1 MKNFAAFLIVVL
13 FSPCVWAVT
22 PNEASQNPQWL
33 ALVHYRPQLFGGVE
47 STIDSPEFFLSEKG
61 KVNPLAEL
69 NATISLFEQ
78 NSDNEKMCL
87 FPARYLFL
95 KKQGLIDTSFPKCS
109 EYEKFYDDVSP
120 AGVTLLFTNAF
131 MNNPSSLFGHT
142 LIRID
147 TSRKGTQLLAH
158 GMNYGAFTGDEAGV
172 LFAVYG
178 LTGGYYGGFT
188 VKPYYDII
196 NTYNN
201 IENRDIWELNLDLTP
216 EELQFFMA
224 HTWELG
230 HTQTRYFFFTENC
243 SYMLMELLDAVRPS
257 LKLADDFPVQAIPLD
272 TLKAVNAKSGLV
284 KGVNYRPSRQNK
296 IKHMYAQMSDD
307 QKEAFEKI
315 ITSDVYELDN
325 LSEIDK
331 AGVFEAAYQYVQYQ
345 YVAKDIE
352 LKEYRKK
359 SFKLLKER
367 AGSEVKSS
375 FKPLT
380 QGQSPLMAHH
390 SMRLETGIG
399 VRNGE
404 GFQQIAYRPA
414 YTSLT
419 DNSFGLLS
427 GAEINFLNVSFR
439 HYDSQDKYVL
449 QNFDIVGIRSLAP
462 VDVMFFPFSY
472 NIQFGINKV
481 MNPDTEKE
489 GYSADLVVGGGV
501 TYAITDNLKVFGFV
515 NNHLSYGGFLPHN
528 QWTGI
533 GANGGIYGD
542 FGNWRILADAEKI
555 WATSQFG
562 DKIKYKAE
570 FSYSLS
576 VNSSLA
582 LNYTFEDNHG
592 HDVDESMVSW
602 RWHF

>member
-1 MKNFAAFLIVVL
+1 MKIFTTFLIAVL
-13 FSPCVWAVT
+13 FSSNVWARSPQEV
-22 PNEASQNPQWL
+22 SQLPQWL
-33 ALVHYRPQLFGGVE
+33 ALVHYRPQFFGGVE
-47 STIDSPEFFLSEKG
+47 STIDSPEFFLSDKG

-78 NSDNEKMCL
+78 NSDKEKMCL

-95 KKQGLIDTSFPKCS
+95 KSQGLVDKAFPKCE
-109 EYEKFYDDVSP
+109 EYEQFYKDVSP
-120 AGVTLLFTNAF
+120 SGVTLLFTNAY

-147 TSRKGTQLLAH
+147 TARKGTQLLAH

-216 EELQFFMA
+216 DELNFFMA

-272 TLKAVNAKSGLV
+272 TLKAVNSRKGLV
-284 KGVNYRPSRQNK
+284 KGINYRPSRQNK
-296 IKHMYAQMSDD
+296 IKYMYAQMSDE

-315 ITSDVYELDN
+315 ITSDVYEPDD
-325 LSEIDK
+325 LSESDK

-352 LKEYRKK
+352 LKDYRKK
-359 SFKLLKER
+359 SFKLLRER
-367 AGSEVKSS
+367 AGNELKSS
-375 FKPLT
+375 FEPLT
-380 QGQSPLMAHH
+380 QGQSPLKAHD
-390 SMRLETGIG
+390 SMRLETSAGI
-399 VRNGE
+399 RNGE
-404 GFQQIAYRPA
+404 RFQQIAYRPA

-427 GAEINFLNVSFR
+427 GAEINFLNFAFR
-439 HYDSQDKYVL
+439 HYDERDKYVL

-472 NIQFGINKV
+472 NIQFGINRV
-481 MNPDTEKE
+481 MNPDTEEE

-501 TYAITDNLKVFGFV
+501 TYAVSDNIKVFGFM
-515 NNHLSYGGFLPHN
+515 NNHVSYGGFLPHN
-528 QWTGI
+528 QWAGI
-533 GANGGIYGD
+533 GANGGIYAD
-542 FGNWRILADAEKI
+542 FGDWRILADAEKI

-570 FSYSLS
+570 IAYSLS
-576 VNSSLA
+576 VNSSVA
-582 LNYTFEDNHG
+582 LNYMFEDNHG
-592 HDVDESMVSW
+592 HDVDESMLSW
-602 RWHF
+602 RWYF